1 MQSILRIVT
10 FLALRALKL
19 ILLSPFIEGSLIQLS
34 LLWNRVLKLNFVS
47 DSDND
52 CLNDILKKSSLLDID
67 AIATRVELGSTVK
80 DVH

>member
-1 MQSILRIVT
+1 MRVVT
-10 FLALRALKL
+10 FLALRSVKL
-19 ILLSPFIEGSLIQLS
+19 VLLSPFIEGSLIQLS

-67 AIATRVELGSTVK
+67 AIATRVELDSTVK
-80 DVH
+80 DVY